1 MSDPEDYLLSP
12 PATFELQQFAELR
25 APKLRVVGVSRAF
38 ATPNGANVTA
48 LEHISLDVRP
58 GEFLC
63 IVGPSGCG
71 KSTLLSLMAGLDTP
85 TSGEIFLDGQR
96 VDGPGTGLSVIFQ
109 ELGLFPWLTVI
120 QNVEFGLKMKGMERA
135 ERRKRAME
143 LLRLVHLSSFE
154 SSYIHQLSG
163 GMKQRVA
170 LARSLATQPDVLFMD
185 EPFAALDAQTRDLM
199 HEELERVWKETG
211 QTIVFVTHNVREAVR
226 LGDRVMLLTFR
237 PGRVKSVFPIILER
251 PRHLEDAD
259 LANTAREVLAQLK
272 EEITKAVEEEYRHAA
287 KD

>member
-1 MSDPEDYLLSP
+1 MSDPEQPYLAP
-12 PATFELQQFAELR
+12 PQSYELPQFAELR
-25 APKLRVVGVSRAF
+25 QPKLRVAGVSRKF
-38 ATPNGANVTA
+38 VTPDGANVIA
-48 LEHISLDVRP
+48 LEHISLEVRP

-63 IVGPSGCG
+63 IVGPTGCG
-71 KSTLLSLMAGLDTP
+71 KSTLLGLMAGLDKP

-109 ELGLFPWLTVI
+109 ELGLFPWLTVQ
-120 QNVEFGLKMKGMERA
+120 QNVEFGMKMKGIERA
-135 ERRKRAME
+135 ERRKRALE
-143 LLRLVHLSSFE
+143 YLRLVHLSQFA
-154 SSYIHQLSG
+154 SSYVHQLSG

-170 LARSLATQPDVLFMD
+170 LARSLATNPDVLFMD

-226 LGDRVMLLTFR
+226 LGDRIMLLTFR
-237 PGRVKSVFPIILER
+237 PGRVKTVFPVILAR

-259 LANTAREVLAQLK
+259 LANTARDVLAQLK
-272 EEITKAVEEEYRHAA
+272 EEIMKSVEEEYSHAA

>member
-1 MSDPEDYLLSP
+1 MSDANDIFRRK
-12 PATFELQQFAELR
+12 PAFELQQFAELR
-25 APKLRVVGVSRAF
+25 TPKLRVVGVSREF
-38 ATPNGANVTA
+38 ATPKGASVTA
-48 LEHISLDVRP
+48 LEHISLEVRP

-85 TSGEIFLDGQR
+85 SAGEIFLNGKR
-96 VDGPGTGLSVIFQ
+96 VDGPGIGLSVIFQ
-109 ELGLFPWLTVI
+109 ELGLFPWLTVL

-135 ERRKRAME
+135 ARRKRAME
-143 LLRLVHLSSFE
+143 FLRLVHLSSFE

-170 LARSLATQPDVLFMD
+170 LARSLATTPDVLFMD

-199 HEELERVWKETG
+199 HDELERVWKETG

-226 LGDRVMLLTFR
+226 LGDRIMLLTFR
-237 PGRVKSVFPIILER
+237 PGRVKSVFPVILER
-251 PRHLEDAD
+251 PRHLEDPD
-259 LANTAREVLAQLK
+259 LAHTAGEVLAQLK
-272 EEITKAVEEEYRHAA
+272 EEINKSVEEEYRHAA

>member
-1 MSDPEDYLLSP
+1 MK
-12 PATFELQQFAELR
+12 PAAFELPQFAELR
-25 APKLRVVGVSRAF
+25 APKLRVAGVSRKF
-38 ATPNGANVTA
+38 DTPNGSSVTA
-48 LEHISLDVRP
+48 LEHISFEVRP
-58 GEFLC
+58 GELLC

-71 KSTLLSLMAGLDTP
+71 KSTLLSLMAGLDKP
-85 TSGEIFLDGQR
+85 SAGEIFLDGHR

-109 ELGLFPWLTVI
+109 ELGLFPWLTVL

-143 LLRLVHLSSFE
+143 FLRLVHLSAFE

-170 LARSLATQPDVLFMD
+170 LARSLATAPDVLFMD

-211 QTIVFVTHNVREAVR
+211 QTIVFVTHNVREAAR
-226 LGDRVMLLTFR
+226 LGDRIMLLTFR
-237 PGRVKSVFPIILER
+237 PGRVKSVFPVILER

-259 LANTAREVLAQLK
+259 LAMTAREVLAQLK
-272 EEITKAVEEEYRHAA
+272 EEINKAVEEEYRHAA